1 MDSMVRII
9 KQVSRRSFTQNA
21 MAQINI
27 RENLSYD
34 LLEKKT
40 V

>member
-9 KQVSRRSFTQNA
+9 KQVNRRSFTQNA

-34 LLEKKT
+34 LLEKKA